1 MKNKNMRPIVLVL
14 SVSLLYFGYLSPSIE
29 KAYAAYMTTRNDT
42 LTAQVAKWSLKVNS
56 KTRESILIE
65 LKDTIIQN
73 NYSMTKVIP
82 GTKGKIDIEIDFTD
96 TEVSTT
102 YNIAIN
108 SANSSL
114 PDNLK
119 LYTDAEMTNELTS
132 INGIVNLEDINNVIT
147 KEIYWKWIFTDTDE
161 TADWSNKDI
170 TLELVLNTSQRIIEG
185 P

>member
-1 MKNKNMRPIVLVL
+1 MSNKIMRPIVLIL

-29 KAYAAYMTTRNDT
+29 KAYAAYMTSRGDT
-42 LTAQVAKWSLKVNS
+42 LSFEVAKWSLKVNY
-56 KTRESILIE
+56 KTRESVTIE
-65 LKDTIIQN
+65 LKDTLIQN

-82 GTKGKIDIEIDFTD
+82 GTKGKIDLEIDFTN
-96 TEVSTT
+96 TEVSTK
-102 YNIAIN
+102 YNISVDAT
-108 SANSSL
+108 NSSL

-132 INGIVNLEDINNVIT
+132 IDGVVNLEDIDTAIT